1 MSVQTKGNVDSS
13 KTTNLVSVDK
23 YKDFE
28 NLVEDTKTK
37 VTELY
42 SDGFVKSKFLV
53 GEHLSKVKTQSQV
66 YDKGAY
72 DKLVNDL
79 PFEKGQADKYVS
91 LYSCEWAR
99 ELVFGD
105 SAHNFPDT
113 FTTLYKLTQKK
124 YSELEFVRDFLVD
137 VFTTGVCEV
146 EGKPFKT
153 SHLTSSQ
160 FDKVVTVFS
169 SGFGKPKNDNEEPTV
184 QDVVDGLSDTKSED
198 KSSKDKSDDNKPTVV
213 DQPKL
218 KVLEVTV
225 NPKTF
230 DEDFYSWEKVVNYLT
245 KLKCKDV
252 SFTWNEKEVN
262 QFTKESKARTAEK
275 EFDDRRFPNS
285 VVSKAS

>member
-1 MSVQTKGNVDSS
+1 MSVKTKGNVDSS
-13 KTTNLVSVDK
+13 KTTNVVSVDK
-23 YKDFE
+23 WKDFE

-42 SDGFVKSKFLV
+42 SDGLVKSKFLV
-53 GEHLSKVKTQSQV
+53 GRELSKVKTESQV

-72 DKLVNDL
+72 DKLVDDL

-91 LYSCEWAR
+91 IYSCEWAR

-105 SAHNFPDT
+105 YGHNFPDT
-113 FTTLYKLTQKK
+113 FTTLHKLTQQK
-124 YSELEFVRDFLVD
+124 YSELEFVKEFLVD

-146 EGKPFKT
+146 DGKPFKS

-160 FDKVVTVFS
+160 FVDVVQVYS
-169 SGFGKPKNDNEEPTV
+169 SNFGKPLNENENPEVPTE
-184 QDVVDGLSDTKSED
+184 DESSED
-198 KSSKDKSDDNKPTVV
+198 EDTVTVV
-213 DQPKL
+213 EQPKL

-230 DEDFYSWEKVVNYLT
+230 EEDFEGWEKVVNYLK
-245 KLKCKDV
+245 KLKCKEV

-262 QFTKESKARTAEK
+262 QFTKETKARTAEK
-275 EFDDRRFPNS
+275 EFDERRTPNS
-285 VVSKAS
+285 VFSKAS